1 MTSEDDGGKWPEK
14 DKEAPRGAYGLWGS
28 GHAQAEAREGAAATG
43 NGKMPWANA
52 KAKKQAMLCGA
63 WEML

>member
-28 GHAQAEAREGAAATG
+28 GHAQAARGDREEGAAAT
-43 NGKMPWANA
+43 A
-52 KAKKQAMLCGA
+52 KNRMM
-63 WEML
+63 EIDTT